1 MKKTT
6 ALFLAL
12 LMLLS
17 LVSCGGSGGG
27 GKLEGVPV
35 GEEFSSGDE
44 TYVVSHWERK
54 TELDSDTETGYSLV
68 LLSTATGM
76 PVSFGMGDMQNI
88 KFLLHMNVIVDGE
101 EIGMKSFSA
110 VENDP
115 GSELAGRFAFDFAVP
130 TEAGLPLQARFIN
143 DSDESSVLLNLEG
156 AELK

>member
-1 MKKTT
+1 MKKPM
-6 ALFLAL
+6 ALILAL

-17 LVSCGGSGGG
+17 LVSCGGS
-27 GKLEGVPV
+27 KLEGIPV

-130 TEAGLPLQARFIN
+130 TKAGLPLQARFIN